1 MSRTRTRV
9 AHTPG
14 GGTSF
19 RFIPPSTTFND
30 VQVPNGQYGR
40 VVSVCVDEVGRWFLD
55 NPLSI
60 ERTTRD
66 DLPLTGEQ
74 YSGATLIRKYQN
86 WYAGLH
92 YSNVS
97 HVSSMTSLVPSV
109 SDIGVEVLARS
120 NPSRPYVSIP
130 NFLYELKDLPGMI
143 KGIGDLRIQ
152 RKNFKKV
159 GFQGIH
165 PKVAANHYLSYVMG
179 WSPLINDLLKLLEF
193 QAEVDKKLRTLERL
207 FNNGG
212 LHRKVKSENWK
223 STQTASSSRTIESSL
238 GALITVRE
246 DKFST
251 IERWG
256 TVRWIPTVLPDNR
269 FSSKKLAK
277 LARDLT
283 FGMNGISN
291 KQVWDAL
298 PWSWLISWFSNV
310 DTFLQ
315 AHDNQLPC
323 THSTP
328 CVMTKIETQTSWTR
342 TDNHL
347 WCHGGTGDRGFVQ
360 KFRTITSGSLSA
372 TMPFL
377 SARQF
382 SILGALHIQRRR

>member
-1 MSRTRTRV
+1 MPRTRTHV

-14 GGTSF
+14 GGTAY
-19 RFIPPSTTFND
+19 RFIPPSTTSNET
-30 VQVPNGQYGR
+30 QLPNGQYGR
-40 VVSVCVDEVGRWFLD
+40 VVSVCIDEVGRWFLD
-55 NPLSI
+55 NPLAI

-97 HVSSMTSLVPSV
+97 HVSGMTSLIPSV
-109 SDIGVEVLARS
+109 GTVATEVLARS
-120 NPSRPYVSIP
+120 NPSKPYVSIP
-130 NFLYELKDLPGMI
+130 NFIYELKDLPGMI

-165 PKVAANHYLSYVMG
+165 PKVASDHYLSYVMG
-179 WSPLINDLLKLLEF
+179 WSPLINDLRKLLDF
-193 QAEVDKKLRTLERL
+193 QAKVDKKLRELDNL

-212 LHRKVKSENWK
+212 LHRRVKSGNWV
-223 STQTASSSRTIESSL
+223 STQTGSSSRTIESGL

-246 DKFST
+246 DKFSH

-256 TVRWIPTVLPDNR
+256 TVRWLPTVPSNH

-283 FGMNGISN
+283 FGMNGISS
-291 KQVWDAL
+291 KQAWDAI
-298 PWSWLISWFSNV
+298 PWTWLIGWFSNV
-310 DTFLQ
+310 DTFMQ
-315 AHDNQLPC
+315 AYDNQLPC

-328 CVMTKIETQTSWTR
+328 CIMTKIETTTSWTR
-342 TDNHL
+342 TDNHQ
-347 WCHGGTGDRGFVQ
+347 WCRGGTGERGYVE
-360 KFRTITSGSLSA
+360 KFRTLSSGSLSA